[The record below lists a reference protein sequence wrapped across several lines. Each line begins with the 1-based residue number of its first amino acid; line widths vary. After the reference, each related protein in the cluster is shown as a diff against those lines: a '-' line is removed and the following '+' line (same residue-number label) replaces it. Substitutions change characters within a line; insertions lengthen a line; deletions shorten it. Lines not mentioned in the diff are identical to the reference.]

1 MVETAKVGASGASYV
16 DPFKHWVSRLSRNKG
31 VRCLDSDE
39 SFVVGGVECSMHGH
53 RGPNGAKGTIR
64 NLRRLGA
71 RVVIGHSHQPG
82 IDEGAYQVGTSTGL
96 RLEYNQ
102 GPSAWLNAHCVVY
115 ASGKR
120 SLLFVIDGEWR
131 LK

>member
-1 MVETAKVGASGASYV
+1 
-16 DPFKHWVSRLSRNKG
+16 
-31 VRCLDSDE
+31 
-39 SFVVGGVECSMHGH
+39 
-53 RGPNGAKGTIR
+53 
-64 NLRRLGA
+64 
-71 RVVIGHSHQPG
+71 VVIGHSHQPG